1 MGLPDSK
8 ENQVGTVTWREQAIY
23 ISAGQVLI
31 ADMPPAML
39 ESFRFWLSNIRYSPK
54 LGMSRS
60 DAYFLDD
67 IEDFLVW
74 EQAQANLD
82 NEN

>member
-1 MGLPDSK
+1 MGNDA
-8 ENQVGTVTWREQAIY
+8 VVTWRGQKIP
-23 ISAGQVLI
+23 ISGGQVQI
-31 ADMPPAML
+31 QDMPPAML

-67 IEDFLVW
+67 IADFLAW
-74 EQAQANLD
+74 ENDQEANTQ
-82 NEN
+82 